1 MGLLRYRD
9 SLVVGASRMS
19 LLRRALLMTL
29 AAAIATPALAVRY
42 EGQDFADTL
51 QLGGSTLALNGTGKR
66 QVAIYPLYLAAL
78 YLPQKA
84 TSPDAIYAQTGPK
97 RLEMRIVIPL
107 VKDVSTQEFVKA
119 INKGVS
125 RNSTDAEKAAL
136 DERVKQFNA
145 AISEVGRV
153 KKGDLLTIDYLP
165 AQGGTVLAVNGKVWG
180 KPVEGH
186 DFYAAFLKVFIG
198 ERNSDAKLRTGLLGQ
213 PS

>member
-1 MGLLRYRD
+1 MSLLR
-9 SLVVGASRMS
+9 S

-29 AAAIATPALAVRY
+29 AAGLATPALAVRY

-51 QLGGSTLALNGTGKR
+51 QLSGNTLVLNGTGKR

-78 YLPQKA
+78 YLPSKA
-84 TSPDAIYAQTGPK
+84 AAPDLVYGQAGAK

-125 RNSTDAEKAAL
+125 RNSTEAEKAAVE
-136 DERVKQFNA
+136 ERVKQFNA

-153 KKGDLLTIDYLP
+153 KKGDVLVIDYVP
-165 AQGGTVLAVNGKVWG
+165 AQGGTVLSVNGKVYG
-180 KPVEGH
+180 KPIEGQ
-186 DFYAAFLKVFIG
+186 DFYTAFLKVFIG
-198 ERNSDAKLRTGLLGQ
+198 EHNSDGKLRSGLLGQ
-213 PS
+213 PG

>member
-1 MGLLRYRD
+1 
-9 SLVVGASRMS
+9 MS
-19 LLRRALLMTL
+19 LLRRALLMTF
-29 AAAIATPALAVRY
+29 AAALATPALAVRY
-42 EGQDFADTL
+42 EGQDFPDTL
-51 QLGGSTLALNGTGKR
+51 QLGGHTLALNGTGKR

-84 TSPDAIYAQTGPK
+84 TSPEAIYSQNGPK

-125 RNSTDAEKAAL
+125 RNSTDAEKATL

-180 KPVEGH
+180 KPVEGQ
-186 DFYAAFLKVFIG
+186 DFYTAFLKVFIG
-198 ERNSDAKLRTGLLGQ
+198 DHNSDAKLRTGLLGQ
-213 PS
+213 PG

>member
-1 MGLLRYRD
+1 
-9 SLVVGASRMS
+9 MS
-19 LLRRALLMTL
+19 LSRRVLLMTVI
-29 AAAIATPALAVRY
+29 AAAAMPAWAVQY
-42 EGQDFADTL
+42 EGQEFVDTL
-51 QLGGSTLALNGTGKR
+51 KLGGSALALNGTGKR

-84 TSPDAIYAQTGPK
+84 SAPDAIYAQEGPK

-125 RNSTDAEKAAL
+125 RNCTEAERAAL
-136 DERVKQFNA
+136 EARVKQFNA
-145 AISEVGRV
+145 SISDVGRV

-186 DFYAAFLKVFIG
+186 DFYTAFLKVFIG
-198 ERNSDAKLRTGLLGQ
+198 DHNSDARLRAGLLGQ
-213 PS
+213 PG